1 VYSHPLLLLLL
12 VSQAALETLADAREG
27 SWPEA

>member
-1 VYSHPLLLLLL
+1 MSLASQLLLF
-12 VSQAALETLADAREG
+12 SQYALDTLAAAREG